1 MKRISIFLEKLAHN
15 GLAER
20 GQIRRV
26 SHSFGAASGCLCAL
40 LGALAVHAQTGDLV
54 PVVAKTLSRTVDL
67 PGELQPFLSVSLH
80 ARIPGYAERV
90 LVDRG
95 SEVKQGDTL
104 IEISAPELSA
114 QVAEADSKLQAARA
128 DLVQTQAQLD
138 ALHATYERLKKAAE
152 TPGAVAGNEL
162 IQLEKQIAATQ
173 ALVDSRNQAIGTAQA
188 TLRAQQDLASYLTLT
203 APFDG
208 VVTDRMVHPG
218 ALVGP
223 NSDGALLT
231 IQQISHLRLVV
242 PVPEEDVGAI
252 ALNADVSFTVPA
264 YTERGFS
271 GKIARIAHSLDQKT
285 RSMPV
290 ELDVMNSNGLL
301 APGMYANV
309 KWPVRHSRPVLMA
322 PRTSVTTTTERT
334 FVIRDQNGSAEWVDV
349 KTGTANGDLIEV
361 IGNLKAGDRVV
372 RRGTDE
378 IRPGTALR

>member
-1 MKRISIFLEKLAHN
+1 MKRINIFLLA
-15 GLAER
+15 
-20 GQIRRV
+20 
-26 SHSFGAASGCLCAL
+26 
-40 LGALAVHAQTGDLV
+40 ALALHPQTADLV
-54 PVVAKTLSRTVDL
+54 PVLAKTLSRTVVL

-80 ARIPGYAERV
+80 ARVSGYAERV

-104 IEISAPELSA
+104 IKISAPELNA
-114 QVAEADSKLQAARA
+114 QIAEAESKVQAAQA
-128 DLVQTQAQLD
+128 DLVQAQAQLD

-162 IQLEKQIAATQ
+162 IQVEKQIAATQ
-173 ALVDSRNQAIGTAQA
+173 ALLDSRSQAIRTAQA
-188 TLRAQQDLASYLTLT
+188 ALRAQQDLASYLTLT

-208 VVTDRMVHPG
+208 VITDRMVHPG

-223 NSDGALLT
+223 NSDAALLT

-252 ALNADVSFTVPA
+252 AATANMPFTVPA
-264 YTERGFS
+264 YTERTFT

-309 KWPVRHSRPVLMA
+309 KWPVRRSHPVLMV
-322 PRTSVTTTTERT
+322 PRTSVVTTTERT
-334 FVIRDQNGSAEWVDV
+334 FLIRDRNGSAEWVDV
-349 KTGTANGDLIEV
+349 KVGTADGDLIEV

-378 IRPGTALR
+378 IRPGTALH